1 MIEIMICLHHH
12 GVDDDQV
19 NGRYKKKQ
27 WSFVVKKIYGTI
39 KKNMDQLF
47 DGHRYRELLI
57 FKYGQIKRKSVEKM
71 MMMMMIIIHSW

>member
-19 NGRYKKKQ
+19 NGRYKKNNDRL
-27 WSFVVKKIYGTI
+27 WSKKIYGTI
-39 KKNMDQLF
+39 KKKNMDQLF

-57 FKYGQIKRKSVEKM
+57 FKYGQIKRKSVEK
-71 MMMMMIIIHSW
+71 